1 MQTIYIIK
9 NRVNGIVCILF
20 FTIFVTI
27 LQIYIVWTDV
37 YLTTGYNFLWQVI
50 YDVHLYLFISSLN
63 NSFN

>member
-27 LQIYIVWTDV
+27 LQRYIVWTDV
-37 YLTTGYNFLWQVI
+37 YVTTGYNFLWQVI

>member
-1 MQTIYIIK
+1 MQTLYIIK

-27 LQIYIVWTDV
+27 LQRYIVWTDV
-37 YLTTGYNFLWQVI
+37 YLTTGHNVLWQVI